1 MQHILNPL
9 QQAAAD
15 GCHLDRDTL
24 AAIKAAG
31 FASVGAE
38 SFVIPD
44 LGLIGP
50 HTAGIA
56 ETRR

>member
-9 QQAAAD
+9 QQATAD
-15 GCHLDRDTL
+15 GCHLDRNTL
-24 AAIKAAG
+24 AAIEAAG
-31 FASVGAE
+31 FAAIEAE
-38 SFVIPD
+38 PFVVPH

-56 ETRR
+56 RMGV

>member
-9 QQAAAD
+9 QQATAD
-15 GCHLDRDTL
+15 GCHLDRNTL
-24 AAIKAAG
+24 ASIKAAG
-31 FASVGAE
+31 FATIEAE
-38 SFVIPD
+38 SFVVPN

-56 ETRR
+56 HMGT